1 MVAIEMMSEKWLRT
15 GSSLN
20 KMPLQGFN
28 LVPEQVTKLC

>member
-1 MVAIEMMSEKWLRT
+1 MVAIERVSEKWFRA